1 VEADEKKQ
9 VGHFEGDT
17 VVGKGHRGAVV
28 TYVDKA
34 AKFLL
39 AALCPV
45 RAAPRRDR
53 TSRSVNAASVS
64 LFEELPSA
72 LLSFTFDNG
81 KEFSKHQE
89 LSETLDVPC
98 FFANP
103 YASWERGLNEHT
115 NGLLRQFFPKKTD
128 FTKVAPRELS
138 HAVDLINQRPRKS

>member
-1 VEADEKKQ
+1 
-9 VGHFEGDT
+9 
-17 VVGKGHRGAVV
+17 
-28 TYVDKA
+28 
-34 AKFLL
+34 L

-53 TSRSVNAASVS
+53 TSRSVNGATIS
-64 LFEELPSA
+64 LFEELPNTP
-72 LLSFTFDNG
+72 LSFTFDNG

-115 NGLLRQFFPKKTD
+115 NRSSSLTGWALKAVLPKENRLYQGRSTG
-128 FTKVAPRELS
+128 A
-138 HAVDLINQRPRKS
+138 